1 MKTFKLYTILISGLL
16 ILVLLGC
23 KKSEPVPSMHY
34 EYFGM
39 EKGRYIVYDVT
50 EIDHEEAFQIHDTIH
65 YQLKTVWDQPYIDN
79 EGRTACE
86 FHRLKRDDA
95 SQEWVPT
102 DIWTG
107 IIDDARR
114 AELIEENQRRIK
126 LVFAPSSEKIWD
138 ANAYNTLGEQ
148 ESYYEDIHKSA
159 TVGGTYFDSTLTV
172 EQGEELNLV
181 WDIRIYEKYAK
192 GVGMIEW
199 YYKVNNYQ
207 LSDTVYLGKEIYY
220 TFVTTGIE

>member
-1 MKTFKLYTILISGLL
+1 MKTLFKYTILSCIVL
-16 ILVLLGC
+16 LVLFAC
-23 KKSEPVPSMHY
+23 KKSEPAPSFHY

-39 EKGRYIVYDVT
+39 QEGRYVIYDVV
-50 EIDHEEAFQIHDTIH
+50 EIDHEDEFDIHDTTY

-79 EGRTACE
+79 EGRRACE
-86 FHRLKRDDA
+86 FHRLIRNNA
-95 SQEWVPT
+95 TEEWSMV
-102 DIWTG
+102 DLWTG
-107 IIDDARR
+107 IIVDARR
-114 AELIEENQRRIK
+114 AEMIEENQRKVK
-126 LVFAPSSEKIWD
+126 LVFAPTSQKIWD
-138 ANAYNTLGEQ
+138 ANAYNMLGEQ
-148 ESYYEDIHKSA
+148 ECYYEDIHKSA